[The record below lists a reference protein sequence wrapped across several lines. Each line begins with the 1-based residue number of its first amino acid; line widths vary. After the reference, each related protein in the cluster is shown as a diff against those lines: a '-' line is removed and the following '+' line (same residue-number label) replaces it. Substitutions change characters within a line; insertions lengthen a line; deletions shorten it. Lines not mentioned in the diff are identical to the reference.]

1 MRTSKSG
8 RVVIDITPEQKQAIY
23 AELKAR
29 GGLTMREWFIQKA
42 LEDGMLSRAAI
53 EPDAENSREAPEC

>member
-23 AELKAR
+23 AELRAR

-42 LEDGMLSRAAI
+42 LEDGMLDRAAK
-53 EPDAENSREAPEC
+53 ESDAENSRETPKC